1 MVAAMG
7 SAAGLRVLGIALPD
21 VSDYAEPVPTGK
33 WSQLFGALASQL
45 ELVGVVRPELSRRDE
60 YLNLVRH
67 FHPRKRTWLARAGF
81 NPAVVQKR
89 TELTQQGLTR
99 YRDRYELIFQ
109 LQTLC
114 APGFDTHVPYV
125 IYTDNTMALTQRLYP
140 DGAPLTPS
148 AARWWTEFEAHVC
161 RNARAVYTFS
171 EFARRSVV
179 DDYGCEPDHVV
190 TAGAGMNQG
199 VSSLEEKPERGARA
213 LFVGVDFDRKG
224 GAVLLDAWPLV
235 RRQIADAELVI
246 AGPKRQPRRRLPP
259 GVVWVGRV
267 DRSAL
272 EELYRSA
279 SVFVLP
285 SLFEPWGHVFLEAM
299 GYGLPCIGTSC
310 CAMPEII
317 DDGVTGMLVAR
328 FEQEPLATALV
339 GLLGDPARAA
349 TMGRAGHDKVLRG
362 NTWGDVVERIT
373 THLGSGSDTAPAH

>member
-21 VSDYAEPVPTGK
+21 VSDYAEPMPTGK
-33 WSQLFGALASQL
+33 WSQLFGALASHL
-45 ELVGVVRPELSRRDE
+45 ELVGVVRPQLDRRDE

-89 TELTQQGLTR
+89 TELAQQGLTR
-99 YRDRYELIFQ
+99 YQDRYELIFQ

-114 APGFDTHVPYV
+114 APGFDRRVPYV

-140 DGAPLTPS
+140 DGAPLTPGS
-148 AARWWTEFEAHVC
+148 ARWWTEFEAHVC

-179 DDYGCEPDHVV
+179 EDYGCEPDRVLA
-190 TAGAGMNQG
+190 AGLNQG
-199 VSSLEEKPERGARA
+199 ITSLEEKMERVPRA
-213 LFVGVDFDRKG
+213 LFVGVDFIRKG
-224 GAVLLDAWPLV
+224 GAVLLDAWPSV
-235 RRQIADAELVI
+235 RRQVADAELVI
-246 AGPKRQPRRRLPP
+246 AGPKRQPRRRLPE
-259 GVVWVGRV
+259 GVTWVGRV

-272 EELYRSA
+272 AELYRSA

-317 DDGVTGMLVAR
+317 DDGITGMLVPR
-328 FEQEPLATALV
+328 FESEPLAAALV
-339 GLLGDPARAA
+339 ALLGDQGRAVA
-349 TMGRAGHDKVLRG
+349 MGHAGHDKVRRG
-362 NTWGDVVERIT
+362 NSWDDVVQRIA
-373 THLGSGSDTAPAH
+373 THLGSRSDIAPAR